1 MEERELDRLWLEI
14 RESESRVRGQLER
27 VARDT
32 EALAQ
37 DTERRHE
44 ENLERFKKIEEW
56 QAEMK
61 GAAKLSR
68 ILWIVGAGLVSLG
81 WMVWQFFTGKP
92 SH

>member
-14 RESESRVRGQLER
+14 RESESRVRGQLDR

-44 ENLERFKKIEEW
+44 ENLERFKRIEEW

-68 ILWIVGAGLVSLG
+68 ILWMVGTGLATLL
-81 WMVWQFFTGKP
+81 WALWTFFTQKTGR
-92 SH
+92 